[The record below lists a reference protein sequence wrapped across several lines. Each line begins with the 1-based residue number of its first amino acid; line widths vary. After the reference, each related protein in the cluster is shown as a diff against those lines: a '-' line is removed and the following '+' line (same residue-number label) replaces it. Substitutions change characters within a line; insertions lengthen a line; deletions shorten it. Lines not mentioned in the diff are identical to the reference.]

1 MTACHHNPKLK
12 PFLVL
17 KEFARRRMNFWVLS
31 FCQVTVILLSFVT
44 VASKF
49 LEDKEWFKFG
59 VVMTSC
65 HYVIL
70 GTYCDILIEFSCNL
84 YYSGVQKA

>member
-1 MTACHHNPKLK
+1 
-12 PFLVL
+12 
-17 KEFARRRMNFWVLS
+17 MNFWVLS

-59 VVMTSC
+59 VVMTPC
-65 HYVIL
+65 HYVIFYVICSQN
-70 GTYCDILIEFSCNL
+70 GVHKETYAAKRAEKLKKMQKGKRVTIL
-84 YYSGVQKA
+84 VKT